1 MHDKGFDKG
10 FTLIELL
17 VALAILATILS
28 IAVPRYFS
36 NIETTQENVLKEDLH
51 VMRDAIDHFYSDKG
65 FYPTILGDLVTLN
78 YLRSLPVDPFTQ
90 SANSW
95 TVNAPEANGFCN
107 EQTSLSA
114 QGGGLG
120 NPGVCDVHSGAPGQ
134 AKDGS
139 WLSQW

>member
-1 MHDKGFDKG
+1 MCDNNRNRG

-36 NIETTQENVLKEDLH
+36 NIETTQENVLKEDLY

-65 FYPTILGDLVTLN
+65 LYPNALTDLVAQN

-95 TVNAPEANGFCN
+95 TVVAPT
-107 EQTSLSA
+107 QTGIGA
-114 QGGGLG
+114 
-120 NPGVCDVHSGAPGQ
+120 VYDVHSGAAGQ
-134 AKDGS
+134 GQDGT
-139 WLSQW
+139 WLATW